1 MNDETYPFVMRSLP
15 YEYYALA
22 PCISA
27 ESLTYHHDKIYKD
40 YVDQLNLALA
50 NYPLLQKLSLRE
62 LLTHPENLPEGLQ
75 EEVKKNGGG
84 AFSHELFF
92 DSMQPL
98 GREQDPKGALLEA
111 IIRDFGSLRDFRERI
126 SEAAAGQYASGY
138 AWLVLNRDGRLS
150 VTTTPNQDVPDLKN
164 VIPLLNVDIWEHSY
178 YLQYQNRR
186 RDYLNAWHRLIN
198 WRKVALRHEE
208 AMRCVENERLLRGE
222 GLWDPEERDVTEWNP
237 EKGHAEKWN
246 PEKHAEN
253 WLAEEG
259 LTEAWSDEEIIPDE
273 QFEFTFVP

>member
-50 NYPLLQKLSLRE
+50 NYPLLQRLSLRE
-62 LLTHPENLPEGLQ
+62 LLTYPENLPEGLQ
-75 EEVKKNGGG
+75 AEVKKNGGG
-84 AFSHELFF
+84 AFTHELFF

-126 SEAAAGQYASGY
+126 SEAAAGQFASGY
-138 AWLVLNRDGRLS
+138 AWLVLNWDGRLT
-150 VTTTPNQDVPDLKN
+150 VTTTPNQEIPDLKKE
-164 VIPLLNVDIWEHSY
+164 IPLLNVDVWEHSY

-198 WRKVALRHEE
+198 WRKVALRHED
-208 AMRCVENERLLRGE
+208 ALRYVENERLLHGE
-222 GLWDPEERDVTEWNP
+222 GLWLPEE
-237 EKGHAEKWN
+237 GS
-246 PEKHAEN
+246 
-253 WLAEEG
+253 
-259 LTEAWSDEEIIPDE
+259 TEAWSDEEIIPEAWSDE
-273 QFEFTFVP
+273 KIIPEGQFEFTFVP